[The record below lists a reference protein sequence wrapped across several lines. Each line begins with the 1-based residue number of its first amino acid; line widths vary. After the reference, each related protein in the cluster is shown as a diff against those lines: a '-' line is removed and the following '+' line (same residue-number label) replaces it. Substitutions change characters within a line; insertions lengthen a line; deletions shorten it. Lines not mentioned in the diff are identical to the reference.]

1 VLDWRKNKMI
11 EEELKKE
18 IEKRK
23 KAVRDRGVMEDDLRE
38 YEDYEYSP
46 ESWWDGEIMILE
58 RELIAFQKGKLE
70 QKKEGLIIMNGSNV
84 DLRICETEAI
94 SEDED
99 EINQIGV
106 IKSGCGLRVYPKYNS
121 IYIEQLQKEIGE
133 EKGK

>member
-1 VLDWRKNKMI
+1 LTGLSYNIMQSLIKD
-11 EEELKKE
+11 KE
-18 IEKRK
+18 GTKEFQEYIDLTSKIEKLK
-23 KAVRDRGVMEDDLRE
+23 V
-38 YEDYEYSP
+38 
-46 ESWWDGEIMILE
+46 
-58 RELIAFQKGKLE
+58 QKGKLE

-121 IYIEQLQKEIGE
+121 IYIEQLQKEIEE
-133 EKGK
+133 EKQDE